1 MPAERAPER
10 ARARARARAPAA
22 AGRATGADSRAHGVG
37 PGSRAR
43 ACGRRLAL
51 PRGGRGR
58 GLAHQRQRGV
68 RVRGLARQRDGRATG
83 AGSRA
88 HGVGPGSRARAWR
101 QRQRGVRVRGLARQ
115 RNGRATGARRAR
127 AREPTERARS
137 PVRHAWALSLSRARA
152 RWASRSTT
160 HLLRS
165 RRPRAR

>member
-88 HGVGPGSRARAWR
+88 HGAGSLASEARVGS
-101 QRQRGVRVRGLARQ
+101 
-115 RNGRATGARRAR
+115 
-127 AREPTERARS
+127 
-137 PVRHAWALSLSRARA
+137 LSLSRARA
-152 RWASRSTT
+152 LGFPVNNAPASLPATPSAVSVT
-160 HLLRS
+160 
-165 RRPRAR
+165 AR